1 MFSLLLISQKKQTS
15 KGAGGLKL
23 VRLHGDITFLTLIF
37 PVFQQAKQKLPSGL
51 KLQGMFITANLRRT
65 QLIKQSTQNF

>member
-1 MFSLLLISQKKQTS
+1 MFSLLLILQKKQTS

-37 PVFQQAKQKLPSGL
+37 PVF
-51 KLQGMFITANLRRT
+51 RT
-65 QLIKQSTQNF
+65 SQTEASQWPQIARNVYHC